1 MGIQRLH
8 KPQRLAPPPDM
19 PLEQAKIW
27 NRIVASFPA
36 GFFTA
41 DNEFALRALV
51 VGAVSEDTDEQQP

>member
-1 MGIQRLH
+1 
-8 KPQRLAPPPDM
+8 M